1 VAEIEFDSVQ
11 KIYADGTQAVHDLD
25 LEITDGELMVLVGP
39 SGCGKTTALRM
50 LAGLEEITDGEIR
63 IGERVVNDLTPKD
76 RDIAMVFQSYALYP
90 HMTVEQNLA
99 FGLKLRKLPK
109 QEINERVRRVAKIL
123 KIEEFLKRKPRALSG
138 GQRQRVAMGRAIV
151 REPQAFL
158 MDEPLSNL
166 DAKLR
171 VTLRAEIHQLQRS
184 LGVTTI
190 YVTHDQV
197 EAMTMGDRVAV
208 MQLGHLQQV
217 DTPQVLYD
225 QPVNEFVAGFI
236 GSPSINL
243 LHAELQQ
250 EDGRLFVSF
259 ADYKLAVDDQLAR
272 NRSAL
277 ADYIGRTVMIGIR
290 PEDFEDAALEPD
302 TPADRRISATADL
315 TEPLGS
321 EVLVYFSV
329 EATGVISSAVTADA
343 AEGDAD
349 LYFGGGNGDAP
360 EVVTRVVARVSPRT
374 RIAVGS
380 KIELTVDTS
389 RLYFFD
395 PETRNAI

>member
-1 VAEIEFDSVQ
+1 MARIEYDSVT
-11 KIYADGTQAVHDLD
+11 KVYDDGTTAVEDLD
-25 LEITDGELMVLVGP
+25 LPIEDGELMVLVGP

-50 LAGLEEITDGEIR
+50 LAGLEEISGGEIR
-63 IGERVVNDLTPKD
+63 IGDRIVNDLTPKD

-90 HMTVEQNLA
+90 HMSVYDNLA

-109 QEINERVRRVAKIL
+109 EQVDERVRRAAKIL
-123 KIEEFLKRKPRALSG
+123 QIEEFLKRKPRALSG

-151 REPQAFL
+151 REPQAYL

-171 VTLRAEIHQLQRS
+171 VQMRAEIHQLQRR

-208 MQLGHLQQV
+208 MNAGHLLQV

-225 QPVNEFVAGFI
+225 HPVNEFVAGFI

-243 LHAELQQ
+243 VESQLARSN
-250 EDGRLFVSF
+250 GRLEVSLGEH
-259 ADYKLAVDDQLAR
+259 KLTVDDQLAR
-272 NRSAL
+272 NRSGL
-277 ADYIGRTVMIGIR
+277 ADYVGKNIILGIR
-290 PEDFEDAALEPD
+290 PEDFEDTSIEPD
-302 TPADRRISATADL
+302 APPDRRLKVTADL

-321 EVLVYFSV
+321 EVLVHFST
-329 EATGVISSAVTADA
+329 EATGVVSSAAAADVG
-343 AEGDAD
+343 EDAD
-349 LYFGGGNGDAP
+349 VRLGED
-360 EVVTRVVARVSPRT
+360 EDISTRLIARVSPKSRV
-374 RIAVGS
+374 ALGQDV
-380 KIELTVDTS
+380 ELAVDTS

-395 PETRNAI
+395 PETRAGI